1 MKILKSRLYELEI
14 EKQKEKMES
23 YHKTK
28 KDIAWGSQIRSYVL
42 HPYRMVKDHRTN
54 IEIGNA
60 DGVLD
65 GDIDEFIQGYLLQSN
80 DVRYTK
86 AADSE

>member
-1 MKILKSRLYELEI
+1 LKILRSRLYELESK
-14 EKQKEKMES
+14 KQKEKMET

-54 IEIGNA
+54 LEVGNA

-65 GDIDEFIQGYLLQSN
+65 GDIDRFIQAYLL
-80 DVRYTK
+80 K
-86 AADSE
+86 ASED